1 MKRLTVQSNSFSHPE
16 VVGFLFQTPP
26 TSLQFHSTTGNN
38 GRAAMPKRSAS
49 QQPVVRQD
57 NSNPHLRRA
66 LPVAVG
72 GTPADLHLDLE
83 FPGFAGIAA
92 RRDAPLKLSLAGNR
106 LQASAQLTGTNTV
119 PSEFDSKKT
128 FVEQPL
134 FRDRGIND

>member
-1 MKRLTVQSNSFSHPE
+1 MKRLTVQPNSFSHPE
-16 VVGFLFQTPP
+16 VVGFLFQTPA
-26 TSLQFHSTTGNN
+26 TSLQFHSATGNN

-72 GTPADLHLDLE
+72 GTPADIHLDLE
-83 FPGFAGIAA
+83 FPSFAGIAA
-92 RRDAPLKLSLAGNR
+92 RRDAPLKLSIAGDR
-106 LQASAQLTGTNTV
+106 FPSSSHLIGSAT
-119 PSEFDSKKT
+119 PSALNSKKA

>member
-16 VVGFLFQTPP
+16 VIGFLFHNPA
-26 TSLQFHSTTGNN
+26 TSLQFHSATGSN
-38 GRAAMPKRSAS
+38 GRAAMPRRSAS

-72 GTPADLHLDLE
+72 GTLVQAGQDLE
-83 FPGFAGIAA
+83 FPNFAAIAA
-92 RRDAPLKLSLAGNR
+92 RRDAPLILSSVGKSSHFLRPNANAGAR
-106 LQASAQLTGTNTV
+106 QTK
-119 PSEFDSKKT
+119 PPFEHP
-128 FVEQPL
+128 PL